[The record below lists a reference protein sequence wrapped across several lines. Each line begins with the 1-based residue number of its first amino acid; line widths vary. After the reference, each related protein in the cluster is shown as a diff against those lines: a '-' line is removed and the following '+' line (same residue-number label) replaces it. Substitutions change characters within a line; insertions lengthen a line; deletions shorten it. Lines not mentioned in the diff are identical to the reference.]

1 MQQTNSHFYLSG
13 LSGTVAEI
21 IGSWK
26 AVVRF
31 TRNAKEEKAVLLGG
45 SLVFSLMVLM
55 INNVLVS
62 KLRPQKTPVNEDL
75 NIRNQRNIQ
84 SLSFKLTL
92 MWIAMRI
99 MMMQG
104 VCCFSKGPK

>member
-31 TRNAKEEKAVLLGG
+31 TRNSKEEKAVLLAG

-55 INNVLVS
+55 IM
-62 KLRPQKTPVNEDL
+62 
-75 NIRNQRNIQ
+75 
-84 SLSFKLTL
+84 F
-92 MWIAMRI
+92 
-99 MMMQG
+99 
-104 VCCFSKGPK
+104 